1 MTSEKGRRRWL
12 CQRHTCP
19 NCVVVMESDV
29 AAKAASLLSRGAAA
43 DYSPGASGF
52 VVQLQFKMMC
62 ERPPRSLRSRLPLTR
77 GRLRHRRQGSLT
89 HHLELELVNTPVSLG
104 PHSAAAPRL

>member
-1 MTSEKGRRRWL
+1 MSEAHLSKLRCGDES
-12 CQRHTCP
+12 
-19 NCVVVMESDV
+19 NESDV

-52 VVQLQFKMMC
+52 AAQLQFKMIC